1 MYYFTSYHW
10 TYFGFVK
17 HILLHFS
24 SSWPTRVR
32 FVYSWADD
40 TKAKTQYT
48 EYSASLYASLIN
60 EMPNIHKVLHTI
72 HVSITYLTHS
82 FATPLIHSGVAS
94 DSFICNNLSDSFI
107 CNTTHSQGTTGSSS
121 TVNSLRS
128 RAETQ
133 CQTYTKF
140 STLFTLHYS
149 CVLHY
154 SLYFTLQ

>member
-1 MYYFTSYHW
+1 MLYYFTSYHW

-82 FATPLIHSGVAS
+82 FATPLIH
-94 DSFICNNLSDSFI
+94 N
-107 CNTTHSQGTTGSSS
+107 
-121 TVNSLRS
+121 
-128 RAETQ
+128 
-133 CQTYTKF
+133 
-140 STLFTLHYS
+140 
-149 CVLHY
+149 Y
-154 SLYFTLQ
+154 SLYTIHSCTANPTWGDIFESSKLERLFCHVSVKRDVRALSFEL